1 MDAIARVIH
10 IGGAVVWAGGA
21 LFVALFVT
29 PAARSAGPGAAP
41 FMAAL
46 TRGRLA
52 TVMTWASLLTVGSG
66 FWLWVLVFDGAPP
79 STLEGV
85 AITVGAVAGLAAL
98 AVALGRQLPTIRGMR
113 AVLDEIGGNPPT
125 DDQAGRM
132 MALRS
137 RMMTNGNVLAALVAT
152 AVVGMALG

>member
-29 PAARSAGPGAAP
+29 PAAKSAGPGAAP

-66 FWLWVLVFDGAPP
+66 LWLWVLVFDGAPP
-79 STLEGV
+79 ATVEGI
-85 AITVGAVAGLAAL
+85 AISVGAVAGLAAL
-98 AVALGRQLPTIRGMR
+98 AVAIGRQLPTIRGMR
-113 AVLDEIGGNPPT
+113 AALDEIGDDPPT
-125 DDQAGRM
+125 QDQAARM

-137 RMMTNGNVLAALVAT
+137 RMMANGNILGVLVAV

>member
-66 FWLWVLVFDGAPP
+66 LWLWVLVVEGAPP
-79 STLEGV
+79 ATLEGI
-85 AITVGAVAGLAAL
+85 AISVGAVAGLAAL
-98 AVALGRQLPTIRGMR
+98 ALAIGLQLPTIRGMR
-113 AVLDEIGGNPPT
+113 AAIGEIGGNPPT
-125 DDQAGRM
+125 EEQAGRM

-137 RMMTNGNVLAALVAT
+137 RMMTNGNILAVLVSI